1 VITSRVSDP
10 NKPGVIHAF
19 LDIRLCS
26 ISFSV
31 YCGCWRIYLE
41 AYLFFAKDYFF
52 SSSMSNIEMENG
64 GTVSSHPDETTS
76 MNVSTNNPLSTPS
89 VPAPHI
95 ALSRSTNNLLQE
107 AATSRATQQ
116 AAALGA
122 AAGHAAA
129 AHPEQDFNAALQ
141 MDAVLASIQPE
152 DMTTLPVAEE
162 EMQARLRAMYL
173 AGFRSAQVS
182 QSAATLRE
190 SYENAVHLAAP
201 LEPPSV
207 VVPTAVGGI
216 GKTLLFPPTASGG
229 IAVVSSAS
237 ASPQVGVRK
246 GGVEPPMTLHEPIP
260 PRTRNITRTTS
271 LSSSSN
277 SYGAAVNG
285 HSPPGGSDEYSSSP
299 IMPGSPGSNP
309 FPRKLMEMLRM
320 EDPNVVSWLPAGDA
334 FIVRDPDRFVGDI
347 LPRYFR
353 HTKLTSFQRQLNL
366 YGFRRITKGPDAGA
380 YKHEHFRRDHPDQC
394 TQMKRTKQKNSA
406 SPQLRPRGGQHSVT
420 SSPAQTPELS
430 PALYALEPPVG
441 MLSQSMPTVLPSS
454 ASRYVYGHYFNT
466 VFSLGIF

>member
-1 VITSRVSDP
+1 MSHNEVQNGSM
-10 NKPGVIHAF
+10 G
-19 LDIRLCS
+19 
-26 ISFSV
+26 
-31 YCGCWRIYLE
+31 
-41 AYLFFAKDYFF
+41 
-52 SSSMSNIEMENG
+52 SSEL
-64 GTVSSHPDETTS
+64 HETTS
-76 MNVSTNNPLSTPS
+76 MDVSNARPNNPLATPS

-95 ALSRSTNNLLQE
+95 TLSRSTNNLLQE
-107 AATSRATQQ
+107 ASTSRATQQ

-129 AHPEQDFNAALQ
+129 AHPDQDFNAALQ
-141 MDAVLASIQPE
+141 MDAVLASIKTE
-152 DMTTLPVAEE
+152 DMTVPVAEE

-190 SYENAVHLAAP
+190 SYENAVHQSTATVA
-201 LEPPSV
+201 EHV
-207 VVPTAVGGI
+207 VVPTTTVGGI
-216 GKTLLFPPTASGG
+216 GKTLLFPPTATGS
-229 IAVVSSAS
+229 IAVVPSSS
-237 ASPQVGVRK
+237 ASPQIGVRK
-246 GGVEPPMTLHEPIP
+246 GLEPPMSLHEPIP

-277 SYGAAVNG
+277 SYGATING
-285 HSPPGGSDEYSSSP
+285 NSPPGDEYSSASSP

-309 FPRKLMEMLRM
+309 FPRKLMEMLRL

-394 TQMKRTKQKNSA
+394 TQMKRTKQKSSA
-406 SPQLRPRGGQHSVT
+406 SPQLRPRGQQSVT

-430 PALYALEPPVG
+430 PSLYALEPPVG

-454 ASRYVYGHYFNT
+454 ASRYVFLMYATMFLIFVSQCRFLIYFCFFAT
-466 VFSLGIF
+466 YQ

>member
-1 VITSRVSDP
+1 
-10 NKPGVIHAF
+10 
-19 LDIRLCS
+19 
-26 ISFSV
+26 
-31 YCGCWRIYLE
+31 
-41 AYLFFAKDYFF
+41 
-52 SSSMSNIEMENG
+52 MSHNEMENG
-64 GTVSSHPDETTS
+64 RTGSSQPDETTS
-76 MNVSTNNPLSTPS
+76 MNVAANIPLATPS

-129 AHPEQDFNAALQ
+129 AHPEQDLNAALQ
-141 MDAVLASIQPE
+141 MDAVLASIKQE

-173 AGFRSAQVS
+173 AGFRSAQVC

-190 SYENAVHLAAP
+190 SYENAVHQAAP
-201 LEPPSV
+201 VEPPSV

-246 GGVEPPMTLHEPIP
+246 VGEPPLTLHEPIP

-271 LSSSSN
+271 LSSSSK

-285 HSPPGGSDEYSSSP
+285 HSPPGASDDFSTSP

-406 SPQLRPRGGQHSVT
+406 SPQLRPRGQQSVT

-430 PALYALEPPVG
+430 PALYALEPPAG

-454 ASRYVYGHYFNT
+454 ASRYV
-466 VFSLGIF
+466 SLFLCCAIARSILISFFAHEQ